1 MNISLQ
7 SSKNKDWNSDISA
20 GHLAM
25 PLKSLTMG
33 KEMII
38 DVPATNVSGV
48 NWMESASENKDG
60 GIQGPW

>member
-7 SSKNKDWNSDISA
+7 SCKSQDWNSDISA

-38 DVPATNVSGV
+38 DVPATNVSGL
-48 NWMESASENKDG
+48 NWMGSASENKDG
-60 GIQGPW
+60 GAQGP